1 MQQFLL
7 RLSRWAMAAAVC
19 TSIPAWSAGLTIAMG
34 DASSVS
40 TQQEIGTIFVSSP
53 DVADYQILD
62 SHKFV
67 VFGKQRGDTR
77 IMVFAKDNSKIY
89 DRKVNVVRDVSL
101 VNRQLKL
108 HYPDL
113 KVKVEAVDVQV
124 LVTGEIINQTQ
135 HQEVL
140 SLIGELLKLKKK
152 ETKSQSGSNNSSGNN
167 GSGGGDVK
175 GVKADFIKKVE
186 YDGLVDKLKIAS
198 ADQINV
204 KLSIADVSRTL
215 NEELGFKWGSEG
227 AGAAGQFLLTDFDA
241 GKLSTLISA
250 IDDNSLGQMLAE
262 PNLSVISGESAT
274 FLVGGELPVVTSSAN
289 GSSVQYKEY
298 GIKLAFAAK
307 SLESGRIRLKL
318 KPEVSSVDQTYS
330 GANNFMPALRTRKA
344 ETTLELKD
352 GESFVIGGLMS
363 SEEVEGMSKIPGA
376 GDIPVLGALF
386 RSAATKREKRELV
399 IVATVNRVK
408 PQHASE
414 IQLPHMQPTGTW
426 KRLFGL
432 SETPKYRVT
441 YDLLSQGGFKK

>member
-1 MQQFLL
+1 MQQFFL
-7 RLSRWAMAAAVC
+7 RLSRWVLAAAVC

-62 SHKFV
+62 GHKFV
-67 VFGKQRGDTR
+67 VFGKQRGETR

-101 VNRQLKL
+101 VNRQLKIQ
-108 HYPDL
+108 YPDL
-113 KVKVEAVDVQV
+113 RVKVEAVDEQV

-135 HQEVL
+135 HLEVITL
-140 SLIGELLKLKKK
+140 VGELLKLEKIEDKKK
-152 ETKSQSGSNNSSGNN
+152 EKEDKNSKPTELKTL
-167 GSGGGDVK
+167 V
-175 GVKADFIKKVE
+175 ADFNKKVE
-186 YDGLVDKLKIAS
+186 YKGLVDKLKIAS

-204 KLSIADVSRTL
+204 KLSIAEVSRQL
-215 NEELGFKWGSEG
+215 NEELGFKWSNEA
-227 AGAAGQFLLTDFDA
+227 AGAAGQFLLTDFKA
-241 GKLSTLISA
+241 GDLKTLISA
-250 IDDNSLGQMLAE
+250 LDDNTLGQMLAE
-262 PNLSVISGESAT
+262 PNLSVISGESAS
-274 FLVGGELPVVTSSAN
+274 FLVGGELPIVTSSSN
-289 GSSVQYKEY
+289 GSNVSYKEY

-307 SLESGRIRLKL
+307 TLESGRIRLKL
-318 KPEVSSVDQTYS
+318 KPEVSSLDQAYK
-330 GANNFMPALRTRKA
+330 AKNEFMPALRTRKA

-363 SEEVEGMSKIPGA
+363 SEDVEGMSKIPGA

-414 IQLPHMQPTGTW
+414 IQLPSMQPTSTF
-426 KRLFGL
+426 KRLFGFN
-432 SETPKYRVT
+432 ETPKYRVT

>member
-1 MQQFLL
+1 MQQFLF
-7 RLSRWAMAAAVC
+7 RFDRWVIAAAACV
-19 TSIPAWSAGLTIAMG
+19 SMSAWSAGLTIALG

-40 TQQEIGTIFVSSP
+40 TDKEIGTIFVSSP

-67 VFGKQRGDTR
+67 VFGKERGDTR

-113 KVKVEAVDVQV
+113 KVKVEAVDEQV

-135 HQEVL
+135 HLEVITL
-140 SLIGELLKLKKK
+140 VGELLKLEKVEDKKK
-152 ETKSQSGSNNSSGNN
+152 EKEDKNSKPTELKTL
-167 GSGGGDVK
+167 V
-175 GVKADFIKKVE
+175 ADFNKKVE
-186 YDGLVDKLKIAS
+186 YKGLVDKLKIAS

-204 KLSIADVSRTL
+204 KLSIAEVSRQL
-215 NEELGFKWGSEG
+215 NEELGFKWSNEA
-227 AGAAGQFLLTDFDA
+227 AGAAGQFLLTDFKA
-241 GKLSTLISA
+241 GDLKTLISA
-250 IDDNSLGQMLAE
+250 LDDNTLGQMLAE
-262 PNLSVISGESAT
+262 PNLSVISGESAS
-274 FLVGGELPVVTSSAN
+274 FLVGGEIPVPTVVNNSTN
-289 GSSVQYKEY
+289 IEYKEY

-318 KPEVSSVDQTYS
+318 KPEVSSLDKSYLEGV
-330 GANNFMPALRTRKA
+330 ALRTRKA

-363 SEEVEGMSKIPGA
+363 SEEVEGMSKVPGA

-414 IQLPHMQPTGTW
+414 IQLPHMQPTGTF

>member
-1 MQQFLL
+1 MQQLLL
-7 RLSRWAMAAAVC
+7 RLSRWALLSASCISA
-19 TSIPAWSAGLTIAMG
+19 SAWCAGLTIALG
-34 DASSVS
+34 DASSVT

-62 SHKFV
+62 GHKFV

-77 IMVFAKDNSKIY
+77 IMVFGKDNSKIY

-113 KVKVEAVDVQV
+113 KVKVQAVDEQV

-135 HQEVL
+135 HQEVIK
-140 SLIGELLKLKKK
+140 LIGELLKLEPVEREQRKQEEDKKSK
-152 ETKSQSGSNNSSGNN
+152 PTEIKP
-167 GSGGGDVK
+167 V
-175 GVKADFIKKVE
+175 VADFIKKVE
-186 YDGLVDKLKIAS
+186 YKGLVDKLKIAS

-204 KLSIADVSRTL
+204 KLSIAEVSRQL
-215 NEELGFKWGSEG
+215 NEELGIRWSNEA
-227 AGAAGQFLLTDFDA
+227 AGAAGQFLLTDFKA
-241 GKLSTLISA
+241 GDLKTLITA
-250 IDDNSLGQMLAE
+250 LDDNTLGQMLAE

-274 FLVGGELPVVTSSAN
+274 FLVGGEIPVPTVVNNTQN
-289 GSSVQYKEY
+289 IEYKEY

-307 SLESGRIRLKL
+307 TLESGRIRLKL
-318 KPEVSSVDQTYS
+318 KPEVSSLDKSYQDGV
-330 GANNFMPALRTRKA
+330 ALRTRKA

-363 SEEVEGMSKIPGA
+363 SEDVEGISKIPGA

-414 IQLPHMQPTGTW
+414 IQLPNMQPTSTLN
-426 KRLFGL
+426 RLLGM
-432 SETPKYRVT
+432 SEAPKHRVS

>member
-7 RLSRWAMAAAVC
+7 RLSRWAMAAAAC
-19 TSIPAWSAGLTIAMG
+19 ISIPVWSAGLSIAMG

-40 TQQEIGTIFVSSP
+40 TEQEIGTIFVSSP

-67 VFGKQRGDTR
+67 VFGKQLGDTR

-113 KVKVEAVDVQV
+113 KVKVEAVDEQV

-135 HQEVL
+135 HLEVITL
-140 SLIGELLKLKKK
+140 VGELLKLEKVEDKKK
-152 ETKSQSGSNNSSGNN
+152 EKEDKNSKPTELKTL
-167 GSGGGDVK
+167 V
-175 GVKADFIKKVE
+175 ADFNKKVE
-186 YDGLVDKLKIAS
+186 YKGLVDKLKIAS

-204 KLSIADVSRTL
+204 KLSIAEVSRQL
-215 NEELGFKWGSEG
+215 NEELGVKWGANGNEV
-227 AGAAGQFLLTDFDA
+227 GQFLLTDFKASDL
-241 GKLSTLISA
+241 KTLITA
-250 IDDNSLGQMLAE
+250 LDDNTLGQMLAE
-262 PNLSVISGESAT
+262 PNLSVISGESAS
-274 FLVGGELPVVTSSAN
+274 FLVGGEIPVKTSSSN
-289 GSSVQYKEY
+289 GPSTSYKEY

-307 SLESGRIRLKL
+307 TLESGRIRLKL
-318 KPEVSSVDQTYS
+318 KPEVSSIDKSYLEGV
-330 GANNFMPALRTRKA
+330 ALRTRKA

-414 IQLPHMQPTGTW
+414 IQLPHMQPTATW

>member
-1 MQQFLL
+1 MQQLLL
-7 RLSRWAMAAAVC
+7 RLSRLALVAAAC
-19 TSIPAWSAGLTIAMG
+19 TSVSAWSAGLTIALG
-34 DASSVS
+34 DANSVS

-113 KVKVEAVDVQV
+113 KVKVEAVDEQV

-135 HQEVL
+135 HLEVIK
-140 SLIGELLKLKKK
+140 LIGELLKLEKVEQKQDKKDDK
-152 ETKSQSGSNNSSGNN
+152 NAKPTELKTL
-167 GSGGGDVK
+167 V
-175 GVKADFIKKVE
+175 ADFNKKVE
-186 YDGLVDKLKIAS
+186 YKGLVDKLKIAS

-204 KLSIADVSRTL
+204 KLSIAEVSRQL
-215 NEELGFKWGSEG
+215 NEELGVKWASGG
-227 AGAAGQFLLTDFDA
+227 TDAAGQFLLTDFDA

-250 IDDNSLGQMLAE
+250 LDDNTLGQMLAE

-307 SLESGRIRLKL
+307 TLESGRIRLKL
-318 KPEVSSVDQTYS
+318 KPEVSSLDQAYK
-330 GANNFMPALRTRKA
+330 AQNNFMPALRTRKA

-363 SEEVEGMSKIPGA
+363 SEDVEGMSKIPGA

-414 IQLPHMQPTGTW
+414 IQLPHMQPTGTL

-432 SETPKYRVT
+432 SETPKYQVT
-441 YDLLSQGGFKK
+441 YDLLSHGGFKK

>member
-7 RLSRWAMAAAVC
+7 RLSRWAMAAAAC
-19 TSIPAWSAGLTIAMG
+19 ISIPAWSAGLSIAMG

-40 TQQEIGTIFVSSP
+40 TEQEIGTIFVSSP

-67 VFGKQRGDTR
+67 VFGKQLGDTR

-113 KVKVEAVDVQV
+113 KVKVEAVDEQV
-124 LVTGEIINQTQ
+124 LATGEIINQTQ
-135 HQEVL
+135 QQEVVT
-140 SLIGELLKLKKK
+140 LIGELLKLKKK
-152 ETKSQSGSNNSSGNN
+152 ETGGKSGDSGSSKG
-167 GSGGGDVK
+167 GSNGGDVK

-414 IQLPHMQPTGTW
+414 IQLPHMQPTGTF

-441 YDLLSQGGFKK
+441 YDLLFQGGFKK

>member
-1 MQQFLL
+1 MQQIFF
-7 RLSRWAMAAAVC
+7 RLGRWALVAATC
-19 TSIPAWSAGLTIAMG
+19 ISMSAWSAGLTIALG

-40 TQQEIGTIFVSSP
+40 TDKEIGTIFISSP

-67 VFGKQRGDTR
+67 VFGKERGDTR

-113 KVKVEAVDVQV
+113 KVKVEAVDEQV

-135 HQEVL
+135 HLEVIA
-140 SLIGELLKLKKK
+140 LIGELLKLEKVEEKKDDK
-152 ETKSQSGSNNSSGNN
+152 DDNNSKPTEIKP
-167 GSGGGDVK
+167 V
-175 GVKADFIKKVE
+175 VADFNKKVE
-186 YDGLVDKLKIAS
+186 YKGLVDKLQIAS

-204 KLSIADVSRTL
+204 KLSIAEVSRQL
-215 NEELGFKWGSEG
+215 NEELGFKWASGG
-227 AGAAGQFLLTDFDA
+227 TNAAGQFLLTDFDA

-250 IDDNSLGQMLAE
+250 LDDTTLGQMLAE

-274 FLVGGELPVVTSSAN
+274 FLVGGELPTETRSSNGTNVT
-289 GSSVQYKEY
+289 YKEY

-307 SLESGRIRLKL
+307 TLESNRIRLKL
-318 KPEVSSVDQTYS
+318 QPEVSSVDPTYKTES
-330 GANNFMPALRTRKA
+330 GAMGLRTRKA

-363 SEEVEGMSKIPGA
+363 SEDIEGMSKIPGA
-376 GDIPVLGALF
+376 GDIPVIGALF
-386 RSAATKREKRELV
+386 RGAKTKREKRELV

-414 IQLPHMQPTGTW
+414 IQLPHMQPTGTF